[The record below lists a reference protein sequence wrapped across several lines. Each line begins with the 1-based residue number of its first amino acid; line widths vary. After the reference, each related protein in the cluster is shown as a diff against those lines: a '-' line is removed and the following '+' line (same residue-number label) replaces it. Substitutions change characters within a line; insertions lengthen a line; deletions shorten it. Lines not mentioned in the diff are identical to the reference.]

1 MNRMMINLNAKL
13 LADDLRDFLEISQ
26 GQLALVDSVY
36 PHAVNLSCGDQLITL
51 TNQEDITPMGLLL
64 EGVDNF
70 VPILNEVDQ
79 IRLMPEAL
87 TTVSGSLLL
96 NISKAEIWKSKIA
109 IDKTLKSRQDIVGDI
124 ERLINWLS
132 QKPALGLLPLLGR
145 LTKASESLSSGK
157 GNLYSR
163 HIADELGDFNLAL
176 QREDWQTALQISD
189 KLIGF
194 GMGSTP
200 SCDDFLAAWLLILQI
215 FNQLYPEEKSWIQ
228 EFGQAILEKA
238 QAQTT
243 DISIAMLKNAIQGK
257 TNLSHQRLVTT
268 VLFNHEDDLLSSAEK
283 VLQHGASSGG
293 DFMLGLLCA
302 LNWFTQNMKTIDKE
316 GEQAP

>member
-1 MNRMMINLNAKL
+1 MNRMMITLNAKL

-51 TNQEDITPMGLLL
+51 TNQEDITPMGVLL
-64 EGVDNF
+64 EGVANF
-70 VPILNEVDQ
+70 VPIITEVDQ
-79 IRLMPEAL
+79 FKLMPEDLSAI
-87 TTVSGSLLL
+87 SGSLLL
-96 NISKAEIWKSKIA
+96 NISKAEVWKSKIA
-109 IDKTLKSRQDIVGDI
+109 IDKALKARQNIVDDI

-145 LTKASESLSSGK
+145 LAKANESLSSSR

-163 HIADELGDFNLAL
+163 HIADELSDFNLAM
-176 QREDWQTALQISD
+176 QREDLQAALEISD

-215 FNQLYPEEKSWIQ
+215 FDELYPEEKSWIA

-243 DISIAMLKNAIQGK
+243 DISIAMLKKATQGK
-257 TNLSHQRLVTT
+257 TNLSHQTLVRTM
-268 VLFNHEDDLLSSAEK
+268 LFNHEDDLLSSAEK

-316 GEQAP
+316 GEQAL

>member
-1 MNRMMINLNAKL
+1 MNKMMINLNAKI
-13 LADDLRDFLEISQ
+13 LADDLRDFLEVSQ

-36 PHAVNLSCGDQLITL
+36 PHAVNLSCGEQLITL
-51 TNQEDITPMGLLL
+51 TNQEDITPMGVLL
-64 EGVDNF
+64 EGVANF
-70 VPILNEVDQ
+70 VPIINEVDQ
-79 IRLMPEAL
+79 LKLMPEAL
-87 TTVSGSLLL
+87 TAISGSLLL

-109 IDKTLKSRQDIVGDI
+109 IDKTLKTRQVIIDDI

-145 LTKASESLSSGK
+145 LTKRNEEISSGK
-157 GNLYSR
+157 SNLYSR
-163 HIADELGDFNLAL
+163 HIADELSDFNLAM
-176 QREDWQTALQISD
+176 QRDDWQTALQISD

-215 FNQLYPEEKSWIQ
+215 FNELYPEEKNWIQ

-243 DISIAMLKNAIQGK
+243 DISIAMLKNAVQGK
-257 TNLSHQRLVTT
+257 TNLSHQRLVRTM
-268 VLFNHEDDLLSSAEK
+268 LFKEDDLLSSAEK

-316 GEQAP
+316 GEQAL

>member
-1 MNRMMINLNAKL
+1 MINLKAKI
-13 LADDLRDFLEISQ
+13 LADDLRNFLEIWQ

-36 PHAVNLSCGDQLITL
+36 PHAVNLSCGEQLITL
-51 TNQEDITPMGLLL
+51 TNQEDITPMGILL

-70 VPILNEVDQ
+70 VPIITEVDQ
-79 IRLMPEAL
+79 FKLMPEAL
-87 TTVSGSLLL
+87 SAISGSLLL
-96 NISKAEIWKSKIA
+96 NIGQAEIWKSKIA
-109 IDKTLKSRQDIVGDI
+109 IDNPLKSRQEIVEDT

-132 QKPALGLLPLLGR
+132 QQPALGLLPLLGR
-145 LTKASESLSSGK
+145 LTKANESLSSGK

-163 HIADELGDFNLAL
+163 HIADELSDFNLAM
-176 QREDWQTALQISD
+176 QRDDWQRALEISD

-215 FNQLYPEEKSWIQ
+215 YDELHPEEKSWID

-243 DISIAMLKNAIQGK
+243 DISIAMLKNATQGK
-257 TNLSHQRLVTT
+257 TNLSHQTLVRRM
-268 VLFNHEDDLLSSAEK
+268 LFNHEDDLLSSAEK

-302 LNWFTQNMKTIDKE
+302 LNWFTQKMKTIDKE
-316 GEQAP
+316 GEQAL

>member
-1 MNRMMINLNAKL
+1 MINLNAKI
-13 LADDLRDFLEISQ
+13 LADDLRDFLEVSQ

-36 PHAVNLSCGDQLITL
+36 PHAVNLSCGEQLITL
-51 TNQEDITPMGLLL
+51 TNQEDITPMGVLL
-64 EGVDNF
+64 EGVANF
-70 VPILNEVDQ
+70 VPIINEVDQ
-79 IRLMPEAL
+79 LKLMPEAL
-87 TTVSGSLLL
+87 TAISGSLLL

-109 IDKTLKSRQDIVGDI
+109 IDKTLKTRQVIIDDI

-145 LTKASESLSSGK
+145 LTKRNEEISSGK
-157 GNLYSR
+157 SNLYSR
-163 HIADELGDFNLAL
+163 HIADELSDFNLAM
-176 QREDWQTALQISD
+176 QRDDWQTALQISD

-215 FNQLYPEEKSWIQ
+215 FNELYPEEKNWIQ

-243 DISIAMLKNAIQGK
+243 DISIAMLKNAVQGK
-257 TNLSHQRLVTT
+257 TNLSHQRLVRTM
-268 VLFNHEDDLLSSAEK
+268 LFKEDDLLSSAEK

-316 GEQAP
+316 GEQAL

>member
-1 MNRMMINLNAKL
+1 MINLKAKI

-36 PHAVNLSCGDQLITL
+36 PHAVNLSCGEQLITL
-51 TNQEDITPMGLLL
+51 TNQEDITPMGILL

-70 VPILNEVDQ
+70 VPIITEVDQ
-79 IRLMPEAL
+79 FKLMPEAL
-87 TTVSGSLLL
+87 SAISGSLLL
-96 NISKAEIWKSKIA
+96 NIGQAEIWKSKIA
-109 IDKTLKSRQDIVGDI
+109 IDNPLKSRQEIVEDT

-132 QKPALGLLPLLGR
+132 QQPALGLLPLLGR
-145 LTKASESLSSGK
+145 LTKANESLSSGK

-163 HIADELGDFNLAL
+163 HIADELSDFNLAM
-176 QREDWQTALQISD
+176 QRDDWQRALEISD

-215 FNQLYPEEKSWIQ
+215 YDELHPEEKSWID

-243 DISIAMLKNAIQGK
+243 DISIAMLKNATQGK
-257 TNLSHQRLVTT
+257 TNLSHQTLVRRM
-268 VLFNHEDDLLSSAEK
+268 LFNHEDDLLSSAEK

-302 LNWFTQNMKTIDKE
+302 LNWFTQKMKTIDKE
-316 GEQAP
+316 GEQAL

>member
-1 MNRMMINLNAKL
+1 MNRMMINLNAKI
-13 LADDLRDFLEISQ
+13 LADDLSDFLEISQ
-26 GQLALVDSVY
+26 GQLALVDSVF
-36 PHAVNLSCGDQLITL
+36 PHAVNLSCDDQLITL
-51 TNQEDITPMGLLL
+51 TNQEDITPMGVLL
-64 EGVDNF
+64 EGVASF

-79 IRLMPEAL
+79 LRLMPEAL
-87 TTVSGSLLL
+87 TTISGSLLL
-96 NISKAEIWKSKIA
+96 DISKAEIWKSKIT
-109 IDKTLKSRQDIVGDI
+109 IDNALKARQTIVDDID
-124 ERLINWLS
+124 RLINWLS

-145 LTKASESLSSGK
+145 LTKANESLSSGK

-163 HIADELGDFNLAL
+163 HIADELSDFNLAL
-176 QREDWQTALQISD
+176 QRGDWQTALQISD

-215 FNQLYPEEKSWIQ
+215 FNELYPEDKSWIQ
-228 EFGQAILEKA
+228 AFGQEILEKA

-243 DISIAMLKNAIQGK
+243 DISVAMLKNAVQGK

-268 VLFNHEDDLLSSAEK
+268 LLFNEGDLLSSAEK

-316 GEQAP
+316 GEKAP

>member
-1 MNRMMINLNAKL
+1 MINLKAKI

-36 PHAVNLSCGDQLITL
+36 PHAVNLSCGEQLITL
-51 TNQEDITPMGLLL
+51 TNQEDITPMGILL

-70 VPILNEVDQ
+70 VPIITEVDQ
-79 IRLMPEAL
+79 FKLMPEAL
-87 TTVSGSLLL
+87 SAISGSLLL
-96 NISKAEIWKSKIA
+96 NIGQAEIWKSKIA
-109 IDKTLKSRQDIVGDI
+109 IDNPLKSRQEIVEDT

-132 QKPALGLLPLLGR
+132 QQPALGLLPLLGR
-145 LTKASESLSSGK
+145 LTKANESLSSGK

-163 HIADELGDFNLAL
+163 HIADELSDFNLAM
-176 QREDWQTALQISD
+176 QRDDWQRALEISD

-215 FNQLYPEEKSWIQ
+215 YDELHPEEKSWID

-243 DISIAMLKNAIQGK
+243 DISIAMLKNATQGK
-257 TNLSHQRLVTT
+257 TNLSHQTLVRRM
-268 VLFNHEDDLLSSAEK
+268 LFNHEDDLLSSAEK

-316 GEQAP
+316 GEQAL

>member
-1 MNRMMINLNAKL
+1 M
-13 LADDLRDFLEISQ
+13 ADDLRDFLEVSQ

-51 TNQEDITPMGLLL
+51 TNQEDITPMGVLL

-70 VPILNEVDQ
+70 VPIINEVDQ
-79 IRLMPEAL
+79 FKLMPEAL
-87 TTVSGSLLL
+87 SAISGSLLL
-96 NISKAEIWKSKIA
+96 NISQAEIWKSKME
-109 IDKTLKSRQDIVGDI
+109 IDKALKPRQDLVDDNI
-124 ERLINWLS
+124 RLISWLS

-145 LTKASESLSSGK
+145 LTKANELNSSER

-163 HIADELGDFNLAL
+163 HIADELSDFNLAM
-176 QREDWQTALQISD
+176 QSEDWQRALEISD

-215 FNQLYPEEKSWIQ
+215 FNELYPEDKSWID

-238 QAQTT
+238 QTQTT
-243 DISIAMLKNAIQGK
+243 DISIAMLKNAAEGK
-257 TNLSHQRLVTT
+257 TNLSHQTLIRTM
-268 VLFNHEDDLLSSAEK
+268 LFNEDDLLSSAEK

-316 GEQAP
+316 GEQAL

>member
-1 MNRMMINLNAKL
+1 MINLKAKL
-13 LADDLRDFLEISQ
+13 LADDLRDFLETSQ

-36 PHAVNLSCGDQLITL
+36 PHAVNLSCGEQLITL
-51 TNQEDITPMGLLL
+51 TNQEDITPMGILL

-70 VPILNEVDQ
+70 VPIITEVDQ
-79 IRLMPEAL
+79 FKLMPEAL
-87 TTVSGSLLL
+87 SAISGSLLL
-96 NISKAEIWKSKIA
+96 NIGQAEIWKSKIA
-109 IDKTLKSRQDIVGDI
+109 IDKALKGRQDIVDEI
-124 ERLINWLS
+124 ELLINWLS

-145 LTKASESLSSGK
+145 LTRANESLSAGK

-163 HIADELGDFNLAL
+163 HIADELGDFNLAM
-176 QREDWQTALQISD
+176 QRDDWQAALEISD

-215 FNQLYPEEKSWIQ
+215 FDELHPEEKSWIG
-228 EFGQAILEKA
+228 EFGWAILEKA

-243 DISIAMLKNAIQGK
+243 DISIAMLKNAIEGK
-257 TNLSHQRLVTT
+257 TNLCHQILVRRM
-268 VLFNHEDDLLSSAEK
+268 LFNHEDDLLSSAEK

-316 GEQAP
+316 GEQAL

>member
-1 MNRMMINLNAKL
+1 MINLKAKI

-51 TNQEDITPMGLLL
+51 TNQEDITPMGILL
-64 EGVDNF
+64 EGAANF
-70 VPILNEVDQ
+70 VPLITEVDQ
-79 IRLMPEAL
+79 FRLRPEAL
-87 TTVSGSLLL
+87 SAIGGSLLL
-96 NISKAEIWKSKIA
+96 NISQAEIWKSKIA
-109 IDKTLKSRQDIVGDI
+109 IDKALKARQIIEDDID
-124 ERLINWLS
+124 RLVNWLS

-145 LTKASESLSSGK
+145 LTKGNESISSGK
-157 GNLYSR
+157 SNLYSR
-163 HIADELGDFNLAL
+163 HIADELSDFNLAL

-215 FNQLYPEEKSWIQ
+215 FNELYPDDKSWIQ

-243 DISIAMLKNAIQGK
+243 DISIAMLKNATQGK

-268 VLFNHEDDLLSSAEK
+268 LLFNQEDDLLSSAEK

-302 LNWFTQNMKTIDKE
+302 LNWFTQKMKTIDKE
-316 GEQAP
+316 GEQAL

>member
-1 MNRMMINLNAKL
+1 MNRMMINLKAKI

-51 TNQEDITPMGLLL
+51 TNQEDITPMGILL
-64 EGVDNF
+64 EGAANF
-70 VPILNEVDQ
+70 VPLITEVDQ
-79 IRLMPEAL
+79 FRLRPEAL
-87 TTVSGSLLL
+87 SAIGGSLLL
-96 NISKAEIWKSKIA
+96 NISQAEIWKSKIA
-109 IDKTLKSRQDIVGDI
+109 IDKALKARQIIEDDID
-124 ERLINWLS
+124 RLVNWLS

-145 LTKASESLSSGK
+145 LTKGNESISSGK
-157 GNLYSR
+157 SNLYSR
-163 HIADELGDFNLAL
+163 HIADELSDFNLAL

-215 FNQLYPEEKSWIQ
+215 FNELYPDDKSWIQ

-243 DISIAMLKNAIQGK
+243 DISIAMLKNATQGK

-268 VLFNHEDDLLSSAEK
+268 LLFNQEDDLLSSAEK

-302 LNWFTQNMKTIDKE
+302 LNWFTQKMKTIDKE
-316 GEQAP
+316 GEQAL

>member
-1 MNRMMINLNAKL
+1 M
-13 LADDLRDFLEISQ
+13 ADDLCNFLEISQ

-51 TNQEDITPMGLLL
+51 TNQDDITPMGILL
-64 EGVDNF
+64 EGVANF
-70 VPILNEVDQ
+70 VPIINEVDQ
-79 IRLMPEAL
+79 FKLTPEAL
-87 TTVSGSLLL
+87 SAISGSLLL
-96 NISKAEIWKSKIA
+96 NISEAEIWKSKIA
-109 IDKTLKSRQDIVGDI
+109 IDKALKARQIIEDDI

-145 LTKASESLSSGK
+145 LTKGNESNSSGK
-157 GNLYSR
+157 SNLYSR
-163 HIADELGDFNLAL
+163 HIADELSDFNLAL
-176 QREDWQTALQISD
+176 QSEDWQTALQISD

-215 FNQLYPEEKSWIQ
+215 FNELYPEEKSWIQ

-243 DISIAMLKNAIQGK
+243 DISIAMLKNAVQGK
-257 TNLSHQRLVTT
+257 TNLSHQRLVRTL
-268 VLFNHEDDLLSSAEK
+268 LFNQEELLLSSAEK

-302 LNWFTQNMKTIDKE
+302 LNWFTQKMKTIDKE
-316 GEQAP
+316 GEQAL

>member
-1 MNRMMINLNAKL
+1 MSRMMINLNAIL

-243 DISIAMLKNAIQGK
+243 DISIAMLKNATEGK
-257 TNLSHQRLVTT
+257 TNLSHQTLVRRM
-268 VLFNHEDDLLSSAEK
+268 LFNHEDDLLSSAEK

-316 GEQAP
+316 GEQAL

>member
-1 MNRMMINLNAKL
+1 MNKMMINLNAKI
-13 LADDLRDFLEISQ
+13 LADDLSDFLEISQ
-26 GQLALVDSVY
+26 GQLALVDSVF

-51 TNQEDITPMGLLL
+51 TNQEDITPMGVLL
-64 EGVDNF
+64 EGVASF

-79 IRLMPEAL
+79 LRLMPEAL
-87 TTVSGSLLL
+87 TTISGSLLL
-96 NISKAEIWKSKIA
+96 DISKAEIWKSKIT
-109 IDKTLKSRQDIVGDI
+109 IDNALKARQTIVDDID
-124 ERLINWLS
+124 RLINWLS

-145 LTKASESLSSGK
+145 LTKANESLSSGK

-163 HIADELGDFNLAL
+163 HIADELSDFNLVL
-176 QREDWQTALQISD
+176 QRGDWQTALQISD

-215 FNQLYPEEKSWIQ
+215 FNELYPEDKSWIQ
-228 EFGQAILEKA
+228 AFGQEILEKA

-243 DISIAMLKNAIQGK
+243 DISVAMLKNAVQGK

-268 VLFNHEDDLLSSAEK
+268 LLFNEDDLLSSAEK

-316 GEQAP
+316 GEKAP

>member
-1 MNRMMINLNAKL
+1 MNRMMINLKAKI

-36 PHAVNLSCGDQLITL
+36 PHAVNLSCGEQLITL
-51 TNQEDITPMGLLL
+51 TNQEDITPMGILL

-70 VPILNEVDQ
+70 VPIITEVDQ
-79 IRLMPEAL
+79 FKLMPEAL
-87 TTVSGSLLL
+87 SAISGSLLL
-96 NISKAEIWKSKIA
+96 NIGQAEIWKSKIA
-109 IDKTLKSRQDIVGDI
+109 IDNPLKSRQEIVEDT

-132 QKPALGLLPLLGR
+132 QQPALGLLPLLGR
-145 LTKASESLSSGK
+145 LTKANESLSSGK

-163 HIADELGDFNLAL
+163 HIADELSDFNLAM
-176 QREDWQTALQISD
+176 QRDDWQRALEISD

-215 FNQLYPEEKSWIQ
+215 YDELHPEEKSWID

-243 DISIAMLKNAIQGK
+243 DISIAMLKNATQGK
-257 TNLSHQRLVTT
+257 TNLSHQTLVRRM
-268 VLFNHEDDLLSSAEK
+268 LFNHEDDLLSSAEK

-302 LNWFTQNMKTIDKE
+302 LNWFTQKMKTIDKE
-316 GEQAP
+316 GEQAL